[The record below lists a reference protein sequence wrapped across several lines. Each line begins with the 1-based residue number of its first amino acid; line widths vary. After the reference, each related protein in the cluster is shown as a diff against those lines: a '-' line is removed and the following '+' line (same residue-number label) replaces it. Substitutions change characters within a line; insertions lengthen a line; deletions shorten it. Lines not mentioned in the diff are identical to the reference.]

1 MKRAW
6 IVGLCLV
13 LLGTGCSR
21 GQAVSQPEPEVRVEE
36 EEVIEVKVVDD
47 LPEEAYKRVKYR
59 VQEELMVFDAS
70 RFDDGL
76 MASVREVVLTGMDRS
91 LVKEV
96 IEETLSGYMDLWKR
110 EIVTERLEFLV
121 GEYSRNDFEKLMQD
135 TSNKQIKDM
144 VVAYVLEKLIQE
156 GYQFD

>member
-1 MKRAW
+1 MRRAW

-13 LLGTGCSR
+13 LLGTGCSNR
-21 GQAVSQPEPEVRVEE
+21 QEEIQPKAEVRVEE
-36 EEVIEVKVVDD
+36 EEVIEVKLVED
-47 LPEEAYKRVKYR
+47 LSEEAYKRVKYR
-59 VQEELMVFDAS
+59 VQEELLVFDAS
-70 RFDDGL
+70 RFDDGI
-76 MASVREVVLTGMDRS
+76 MASVHEVVLTGMDRT